1 MAIVPISKTITPI
14 TNIPDRATMAL
25 ATFDQNATLF
35 ADQIKA
41 MGLDLGTWAVQANT
55 LAAAINIA
63 LNLGIGN
70 SDFLRFVRAPGDIIH
85 TAATSAPPGTLVCN
99 GLPVSRTAYSDL
111 FAALVT
117 NAGFTSQSLQITIT
131 VPGTFTKVAHGF
143 NGGERIRLSTTG
155 ALPTPLRTDVDYF
168 VIPTGDATFHLSTS
182 ERTVSL
188 VGLTGTQ
195 SGNHS
200 YIQSIWGLGDGVS
213 TFNLPNLFD
222 VFYRSTS
229 PSRTVGTYQR
239 GTVVAGDNSY
249 QQGYGIA
256 SAAGYGTATLSESI
270 SADPVDP
277 AAYPLAANVWVAATG
292 GVYPLNGAMSGA
304 ARPSNIG
311 LLPCIVY

>member
-117 NAGFTSQSLQITIT
+117 NAGFTPQSLQITIT

-200 YIQSIWGLGDGVS
+200 YIQSIWGAWGRREHVQFAEPVRCFLSIHQPIPD
-213 TFNLPNLFD
+213 
-222 VFYRSTS
+222 
-229 PSRTVGTYQR
+229 SRH
-239 GTVVAGDNSY
+239 
-249 QQGYGIA
+249 
-256 SAAGYGTATLSESI
+256 LSEGYCGSRRQQL
-270 SADPVDP
+270 P
-277 AAYPLAANVWVAATG
+277 ARIWHRVRG
-292 GVYPLNGAMSGA
+292 GVRHRHAERKHL
-304 ARPSNIG
+304 
-311 LLPCIVY
+311 C